1 MMQTINVSLP
11 KKMSINVEKVIRK
24 EGYAS
29 KSDFFRTLIRLY
41 FYLKEDAL
49 SEVSNKKESF
59 FLPFEKKPIAKIKQD
74 FRKTGKYSEKFIQSV
89 ISGLKKSSVYEDKA
103 IKEGFKVVS

>member
-11 KKMSINVEKVIRK
+11 KKMSASVEKAIHK

-29 KSDFFRTLIRLY
+29 KSEFFRTLIRLY
-41 FYLKEDAL
+41 FYFKEDTL
-49 SEVSNKKESF
+49 SETSNKKELF
-59 FLPFEKKPIAKIKQD
+59 FLPFKKKPISKIKQD

-103 IKEGFKVVS
+103 IKKGFKVVS